1 MNNIITFNHNE
12 LGTMRAVNSGDM
24 PWFVGKDVAER
35 LGYSN
40 PSDAIYRHID
50 DEDKQVVMLDIPA
63 DPQNT
68 DEPQK
73 SIGKASTTLI
83 NESGMYSLVLR
94 SKLPAAKRFKRWVTS
109 EVLPSLRRS
118 GTYSMNKVSAEQN
131 RILIETNNQLA
142 AVIAKYEKLSSR
154 LDDVNIRLDALGN
167 MSNRQVD
174 LLSALLQHKT
184 APAAVV
190 EKAVAEKATVIEFSP
205 EALGV
210 RAMAKE
216 FNVKLKPFVEWLIN
230 HHIFRRNKYGNLC
243 LTDRYEKC
251 TDSFQ
256 ISTFK
261 RWNMEEPS
269 VSVRVTAKG
278 RKIIWDAI
286 QPDISEMRKAK

>member
-35 LGYSN
+35 LGYAN
-40 PSDAIYRHID
+40 PTKAIITHVD
-50 DEDKQVVMLDIPA
+50 DEDKRSVMLEFGA
-63 DPQNT
+63 ESQNGIVPPGQT
-68 DEPQK
+68 K
-73 SIGKASTTLI
+73 TTLI

-94 SKLPAAKRFKRWVTS
+94 SKLPAAKQFKRWVTS

-154 LDDVNIRLDALGN
+154 LDDVNVRLDALGN

-174 LLSALLQHKT
+174 LLSALLQHET
-184 APAAVV
+184 TPAAT
-190 EKAVAEKATVIEFSP
+190 AEKATVIEFSP

-216 FNVKLKPFVEWLIN
+216 FNVKLKPFVEWLIA

-286 QPDISEMRKAK
+286 QPDISEMRKTK

>member
-118 GTYSMNKVSAEQN
+118 GTYSTNKVSAEQN

-174 LLSALLQHKT
+174 LLSALLQHETTPVAT
-184 APAAVV
+184 AMA
-190 EKAVAEKATVIEFSP
+190 FSP

-216 FNVKLKPFVEWLIN
+216 FNVKLKPFVEWLIA
-230 HHIFRRNKYGNLC
+230 HRIFRRNKYGNLC

-286 QPDISEMRKAK
+286 QPDISEMRKTK